1 MQLENSIQQKLR
13 ELDQLN
19 AKIEESSNNLMQ
31 MENDL
36 QSQQVG
42 NLELRINKQRN
53 MNAIVSQQTLAKK
66 YEEVATSKK
75 KD

>member
-19 AKIEESSNNLMQ
+19 GKIEESSNSLMQ

-53 MNAIVSQQTLAKK
+53 MHAIVSQQALAKK
-66 YEEVATSKK
+66 YEEVATSKRK
-75 KD
+75 E